1 MSNKVE
7 SRFLRLAKHLPML
20 PILAIA
26 LALSLVSLPTYADE
40 LSDLKAMVK
49 ALTDRI
55 DAMEAKQKAESEQQ
69 AADAQKAAAERK
81 AAAEQRAVQEST
93 TALGVE
99 VLPGPLTKN
108 QEGKLVDQTSNPVML
123 YTGHNSTL
131 RLYGLIEPT
140 LQTANH
146 QNAAGD
152 PVTGYQVSWFSG
164 NRLGFDA
171 MHLLT
176 SKDDSMLNGVI
187 VMAKLESEY
196 ELPTGNMDTKNV
208 FFNRD
213 AWAGF
218 YSDQLGKLTFGRQ
231 NTLTRDFTQNWGDAY
246 GTPDVTLKEGG
257 YSNVNNFK
265 QYIFYSASPDG
276 TRYNSA
282 IVWKKDWDGHW
293 LTGLAYAFGSGGNGG
308 SGDVGTGGSIPGDFT
323 NGTAFAASV
332 AYNHLKVGP
341 GEFNLNGSYDRGN
354 NSDLIHQSEL
364 FGGNYNAGWWRINAG
379 YAHYTAQQGPSNAA
393 GTRTDNSWTVS
404 GSLFPFGPKTEFALG
419 YIRFKG
425 NHAGFN
431 AGGVTLNP
439 YGNTSGVTMTAD
451 GGKESTFG
459 SIMYHWDN
467 QLDLY
472 VAADYFKVT
481 GEWVIHDAL
490 GNGATFGAGQ
500 PYNSE
505 TELAL
510 GFRYKF

>member
-1 MSNKVE
+1 MLNKAE
-7 SRFLRLAKHLPML
+7 LRILRTTNHLPML
-20 PILAIA
+20 SILAVAIT
-26 LALSLVSLPTYADE
+26 LLLVSVPVYADE

-49 ALTDRI
+49 ALNDRI
-55 DAMEAKQKAESEQQ
+55 DAMEAKQKAESEQR
-69 AADAQKAAAERK
+69 AADAKKAEAARK
-81 AAAEQRAVQEST
+81 AETEQAAVMG
-93 TALGVE
+93 TAEEGGRE
-99 VLPGPLTKN
+99 VLPGPLTKD
-108 QEGKLVDQTSNPVML
+108 QQGKLVDQASNPVML
-123 YTGHNSTL
+123 YSGRNTTL

-140 LQTANH
+140 LQNANH

-152 PVTGYQVSWFSG
+152 NVTGYQVSWFSG

-171 MHLLT
+171 MHLLS

-187 VMAKLESEY
+187 VMAKLETEY
-196 ELPTGNMDTKNV
+196 ELPTGNMDTANV

-218 YSDQLGKLTFGRQ
+218 YSDNLGKLTFGRQ

-265 QYIFYSASPDG
+265 QYIFYSAAPTG
-276 TRYNSA
+276 TRLNSG

-293 LTGLAYAFGSGGNGG
+293 LTGLAYAFGSGGGGG
-308 SGDVGTGGSIPGDFT
+308 SGDVGTGGSVPGDFT
-323 NGTAFAASV
+323 KGTSFAASV
-332 AYNHLKVGP
+332 AYNHLQVGP

-354 NSDLIHQSEL
+354 NSDLIDQSEL

-419 YIRFKG
+419 YIHFHG
-425 NHAGFN
+425 DHAGFN
-431 AGGVTLNP
+431 GGGITINP
-439 YGNTSGVTMTAD
+439 YGNASGVTTTAD
-451 GGKESTFG
+451 GGKNSTFG

-481 GEWVIHDAL
+481 GGWVIHDAL
-490 GNGATFGAGQ
+490 GNGATFGTGQ
-500 PYNSE
+500 PYNNE
-505 TELAL
+505 TELAI
-510 GFRYKF
+510 GFRFKF